1 MTSYTTRRLR
11 TLGHTALQIIPDMHD
26 ISSLLTYMF
35 TYEQPKY
42 IVKNIGLL
50 GLLFKKN
57 VFLEREEKE
66 EISIFIVIMLILSKA
81 YSIYENIQYSSPTE
95 KEKDLR
101 ELVNNNSKRLD
112 FLEKM
117 QKYQMEFNS
126 YLLYINNILTKYN
139 INPNQSYTIIKS
151 SLNGK
156 INIPDDIKKKINTTY
171 DLMTNESIKFIN
183 KGGRKSCKSRKSHKS
198 HKSRKSRKSR

>member
-1 MTSYTTRRLR
+1 MTSYTTTRLR
-11 TLGHTALQIIPDMHD
+11 TLGHATLQIIPDMHD

-50 GLLFKKN
+50 GLLFQKN
-57 VFLEREEKE
+57 VFLEPEEKE

-81 YSIYENIQYSSPTE
+81 YSIYENIQSSSPTE

-126 YLLYINNILTKYN
+126 YLLYINNILTKHD
-139 INPNQSYTIIKS
+139 INPNQPYTTIKRH
-151 SLNGK
+151 LNGK
-156 INIPDDIKKKINTTY
+156 INIPHDIKKQINTIY
-171 DLMTNESIKFIN
+171 DLMTRESIKNIS
-183 KGGRKSCKSRKSHKS
+183 KGGRKS
-198 HKSRKSRKSR
+198 HKSRKSRKSRKSHKSRKPR